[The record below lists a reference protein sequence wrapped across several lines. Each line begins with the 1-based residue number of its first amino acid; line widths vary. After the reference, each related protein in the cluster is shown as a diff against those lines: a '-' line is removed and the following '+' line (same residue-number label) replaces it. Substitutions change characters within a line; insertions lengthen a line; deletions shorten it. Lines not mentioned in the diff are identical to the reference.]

1 MHLLVLLVE
10 NEWGWKNHLK
20 QSPGAQATLKD
31 LGFCKDC
38 CVQAQFDA
46 ELACML
52 WNSK

>member
-20 QSPGAQATLKD
+20 QSLGTQATLTH
-31 LGFCKDC
+31 LGFCKAC

-52 WNSK
+52 